1 MIVHISIYEQ
11 QCTQQSFSR
20 ILQFILHFTILQF
33 YNFEFTSNLH
43 RDKTVACNK
52 SIRMRPITP
61 EN

>member
-1 MIVHISIYEQ
+1 MSNSVHSNPFQEFYS
-11 QCTQQSFSR
+11 SFS
-20 ILQFILHFTILQF
+20 ILQF